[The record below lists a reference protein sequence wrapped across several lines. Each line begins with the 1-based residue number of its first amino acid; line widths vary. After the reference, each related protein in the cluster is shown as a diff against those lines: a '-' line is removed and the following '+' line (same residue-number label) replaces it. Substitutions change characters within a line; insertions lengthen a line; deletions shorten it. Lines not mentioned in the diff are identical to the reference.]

1 MIVRRLAAF
10 ALGAL
15 LLGCGDDPT
24 GPAPLDLRLA
34 ALTFDVLERSR
45 TETGDGLGATAA
57 QHAAMALRA
66 GVRPTRVSI
75 TVDGATDEYWAL
87 EVEHAFGD
95 DLTLSP
101 VLTLPIVLRQMVAW
115 RGDEPRR
122 VISISVASDTGT
134 FSRFQLLDVVL
145 PGNTVPL
152 FPSSFGVLFERGTW
166 PFLAESG
173 GARATRG
180 SLGAECP
187 LPAQRRMTATS
198 LAPIFSPISCHRATF
213 STRFTMVVRQAPLD
227 GPATV
232 TTRTVSMGDHT
243 IEGIQLKY
251 PLPDLCLA
259 CLAGTR

>member
-1 MIVRRLAAF
+1 MIVRRLPAF

-24 GPAPLDLRLA
+24 SPATLDLRLA
-34 ALTFDVLERSR
+34 ALTFDALQRSR

-66 GVRPTRVSI
+66 GVRPTRVSL
-75 TVDGATDEYWAL
+75 TVDGSTDEYWAL

-95 DLTLSP
+95 DFTLSP

-115 RGDEPRR
+115 RGDDPRR
-122 VISISVASDTGT
+122 VVSISVVSDTGT
-134 FSRFQLLDVVL
+134 FTRIQALDLAL

-152 FPSSFGVLFERGTW
+152 FPFASGVLFERGDW

-173 GARATRG
+173 GARATRQA
-180 SLGAECP
+180 LGAECP
-187 LPAQRRMTATS
+187 LPARRRTTAS
-198 LAPIFSPISCHRATF
+198 SIAQIFSPTSCHRATF
-213 STRFTMVVRQAPLD
+213 STRFTMVVRHAPPE
-227 GPATV
+227 GPAV
-232 TTRTVSMGDHT
+232 LATRTVSMGDHT

-251 PLPDLCLA
+251 PMPEPCLA

>member
-1 MIVRRLAAF
+1 MSVRRLAAF
-10 ALGAL
+10 AIGAL
-15 LLGCGDDPT
+15 LLGCSDDPT
-24 GPAPLDLRLA
+24 GPATLDLRLA

-75 TVDGATDEYWAL
+75 TVDGTTDEYWAL

-101 VLTLPIVLRQMVAW
+101 VLTVPIVLRQMVAW

-122 VISISVASDTGT
+122 VISISVVSDTGT
-134 FSRFQLLDVVL
+134 FTRFQALDLVL

-152 FPSSFGVLFERGTW
+152 FPSSFGVLFERGSW

-180 SLGAECP
+180 ALGAECP
-187 LPAQRRMTATS
+187 LPAPRRS
-198 LAPIFSPISCHRATF
+198 LARVATPVLSPTSCHRATF
-213 STRFTMVVRQAPLD
+213 STRFTMVVRHAPLD
-227 GPATV
+227 GAAAL
-232 TTRTVSMGDHT
+232 TTRTVSMADHT

-251 PLPDLCLA
+251 PLPELCLA

>member
-1 MIVRRLAAF
+1 MAVRRLPAV

-15 LLGCGDDPT
+15 LLACGDDPT

-34 ALTFDVLERSR
+34 ALTFDALQRSR

-57 QHAAMALRA
+57 QHAALALRA
-66 GVRPTRVSI
+66 GVRPTMVSI
-75 TVDGATDEYWAL
+75 TVDGSTDAYWAL

-115 RGDEPRR
+115 RGDDPRR
-122 VISISVASDTGT
+122 VVSISVASDTGT
-134 FSRFQLLDVVL
+134 FTRIQALDVVA

-152 FPSSFGVLFERGTW
+152 FPFASGVLFERGDR

-180 SLGAECP
+180 TLGAECP
-187 LPAQRRMTATS
+187 LPAQRRPMVS
-198 LAPIFSPISCHRATF
+198 SIAPIFSPIACHRATF
-213 STRFTMVVRQAPLD
+213 LTRFTMVARRAPPD
-227 GPATV
+227 GAATLA
-232 TTRTVSMGDHT
+232 TRTVSMGDHT

-251 PLPDLCLA
+251 PMPEPCLA